1 LPGRERD
8 RTWLSI
14 RSSVSHR
21 AVLGRAGWRE
31 DREERDRPQQWT
43 GPDTA
48 PGTFMVH
55 LAVSDG
61 TTEWAG
67 QVTDDDDQG

>member
-1 LPGRERD
+1 VRC
-8 RTWLSI
+8 W
-14 RSSVSHR
+14 V
-21 AVLGRAGWRE
+21 E